1 MKRLIILCMIL
12 CVLAS
17 LCVPCL
23 ADEAPLKITNTQA
36 KAGQTAYLAVTL
48 NQSVVANTLGVK
60 CEFDKT
66 LLTALPELCTWEK
79 TGTVSAFKADNNGAW
94 TSQTTEDMKGK
105 LFVLA
110 FQVNEG
116 VAFATTPVKCTV
128 VLKNSEKEVANYV
141 VEGRITMDCDHD
153 YGPWESAGKINHTQI
168 CKICGGKSNQYHQWD
183 EGTETEQK
191 DVIIKTMTC
200 KVCRE
205 KKTLEISKVTGEIT
219 PVEPSDESVTPSA
232 SQDAHK
238 HPSQDT
244 QPDAKDPSKQSVA
257 TKPGGQ
263 VATKPNGPQE
273 QTPQENVPH
282 DHDHSNEGTAATT
295 GHTHS
300 ESEESGHDH
309 TGEKLDPAVVWAV
322 VGLIALTMVGAFFA
336 IKKKQ

>member
-23 ADEAPLKITNTQA
+23 ADEAPLTITNTQA

-60 CEFDKT
+60 CEFDET
-66 LLTALPELCTWEK
+66 LLTAVPELCTWEK
-79 TGTVSAFKADNNGAW
+79 TGIVSAFKAANNGAW

-110 FQVNEG
+110 FQIKEG
-116 VAFATTPVKCTV
+116 VAFATTSVKCTV
-128 VLKNSEKEVANYV
+128 VLKNSEKEVGNYV

-153 YGPWESAGKINHTQI
+153 YGPWESTGSINHTQI
-168 CKICGGKSNQYHQWD
+168 CKICGGKSNQMHQWD
-183 EGTETEQK
+183 EGTQTEQK

-205 KKTLEISKVTGEIT
+205 KKTLEISKLTGDVTPI
-219 PVEPSDESVTPSA
+219 EPSDEHETPTA
-232 SQDAHK
+232 DGDK
-238 HPSQDT
+238 V
-244 QPDAKDPSKQSVA
+244 PSKETDPGKQTGATNSSGQVV
-257 TKPGGQ
+257 TKPSGYQNEQEETAPTHEHSHEG
-263 VATKPNGPQE
+263 ATA
-273 QTPQENVPH
+273 
-282 DHDHSNEGTAATT
+282 ST

-300 ESEESGHDH
+300 DSEDTSHDH
-309 TGEKLDPAVVWAV
+309 TGEKTDPAVVWTV
-322 VGLIALTMVGAFFA
+322 VGLIAVTMAGAFFA
-336 IKKKQ
+336 IRKKQ

>member
-1 MKRLIILCMIL
+1 MIL

-66 LLTALPELCTWEK
+66 LLTALPELSAWEK

-105 LFVLA
+105 LFILA

-128 VLKNSEKEVANYV
+128 VLKNSEKEVGNYV
-141 VEGRITMDCDHD
+141 VEGRITMDCDHE
-153 YGPWESAGKINHTQI
+153 YGPWESTGKLNHTRI
-168 CKICGGKSNQYHQWD
+168 CKICGGKSNQEHQWD
-183 EGTETEQK
+183 EGTETEQT
-191 DVIIKTMTC
+191 DLIIKTMTC
-200 KVCRE
+200 QVCRE

-219 PVEPSDESVTPSA
+219 PVEPSNESVTPSA
-232 SQDAHK
+232 DSDKA
-238 HPSQDT
+238 PSKET
-244 QPDAKDPSKQSVA
+244 ESKDPNKQTAATNSAGQVV
-257 TKPGGQ
+257 TKPSGHQ
-263 VATKPNGPQE
+263 NEQEATAP
-273 QTPQENVPH
+273 T
-282 DHDHSNEGTAATT
+282 HDHSHEGTTAAT
-295 GHTHS
+295 GHAHS
-300 ESEESGHDH
+300 EDTSHDH
-309 TGEKLDPAVVWAV
+309 TGGKSDPAVVWTV
-322 VGLIALTMVGAFFA
+322 VGLIAVTMAGAFLA
-336 IKKKQ
+336 IKKKK